1 MKFKILL
8 GILIISTS
16 INISCTPTSLDDNLL
31 QKSPTPFSTGD
42 ELSTRTDDDK
52 D

>member
-1 MKFKILL
+1 MKFKILI
-8 GILIISTS
+8 GIVLISTTITS
-16 INISCTPTSLDDNLL
+16 SCTPTSLDDNLL
-31 QKSPTPFSTGD
+31 QKSPIPFSTGD